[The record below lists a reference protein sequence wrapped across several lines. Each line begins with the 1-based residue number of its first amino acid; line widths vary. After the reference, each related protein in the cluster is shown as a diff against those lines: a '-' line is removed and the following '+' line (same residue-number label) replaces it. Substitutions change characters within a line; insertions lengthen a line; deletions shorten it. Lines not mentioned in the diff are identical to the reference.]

1 MEFIKKY
8 KLRILSILSVVFL
21 FLPFVKQC
29 DSVEYVN
36 SNPICDGCEVSTNSQ
51 SLISDIIFYLKVY
64 FVEESKS
71 VIDLIFQIKE
81 LFDVNILNDLGVF
94 LLFLSSIFSILLVLF
109 SLLGLYEIFNNK
121 FKNTLKVYL
130 INLILVLLIMLING
144 YAFIDRIGQIKIGF
158 YLLLI
163 TNFYLFYHF
172 RKLNIEK

>member
-1 MEFIKKY
+1 MEYIKKY

>member
-1 MEFIKKY
+1 MEYIKKY
-8 KLRILSILSVVFL
+8 KLRILSILSVLFL

-29 DSVEYVN
+29 DNVEYVN

-51 SLISDIIFYLKVY
+51 SLISDTVFYLKVY
-64 FVEESKS
+64 FVEESES
-71 VIDLIFQIKE
+71 VIDLAFQIKE
-81 LFDVNILNDLGVF
+81 LFDVNILNDLGAF

-172 RKLNIEK
+172 RKLKIEE

>member
-1 MEFIKKY
+1 MEYIKKY
-8 KLRILSILSVVFL
+8 KLRILSILSVLFL

-29 DSVEYVN
+29 DNVEYVN

-51 SLISDIIFYLKVY
+51 SLISDTVFYLKVY
-64 FVEESKS
+64 FVEESES
-71 VIDLIFQIKE
+71 VIDLAFQIKE
-81 LFDVNILNDLGVF
+81 LFDVNILNDLGAF

>member
-1 MEFIKKY
+1 MEYIKKY

-121 FKNTLKVYL
+121 FKNTLKV
-130 INLILVLLIMLING
+130 
-144 YAFIDRIGQIKIGF
+144 
-158 YLLLI
+158 
-163 TNFYLFYHF
+163 
-172 RKLNIEK
+172 